1 MDKKIKKY
9 LCVDDIEE
17 LKAISWNKMRIVTPK
32 IADKRIIAY
41 RFKHMERVADISY
54 QIMMKYMEEY
64 KKSGKSYSSKK
75 TKITKSDYHQLK
87 EIEKNN
93 IETTVIFLGLV
104 HDIYKF
110 CESDNLGH
118 GELVA
123 SFFKDYC
130 KRNGIKNTGIVK
142 KMYEALRDH
151 SDKNKNNDNLFYK
164 ILVEADV
171 LSKYSEENFKEKI
184 SLFNASASEEFKKLE
199 GERLKDYKPKTPFFN
214 DLKFKYK
221 NELICLMERGVFRE
235 FDRKGG
241 DKKWDMLQ

>member
-110 CESDNLGH
+110 CESDNLSH
-118 GELVA
+118 GELAA

-130 KRNGIKNTGIVK
+130 R
-142 KMYEALRDH
+142 
-151 SDKNKNNDNLFYK
+151 
-164 ILVEADV
+164 
-171 LSKYSEENFKEKI
+171 
-184 SLFNASASEEFKKLE
+184 
-199 GERLKDYKPKTPFFN
+199 
-214 DLKFKYK
+214 
-221 NELICLMERGVFRE
+221 
-235 FDRKGG
+235 RKSGCHYFV
-241 DKKWDMLQ
+241 

>member
-87 EIEKNN
+87 EIEKND
-93 IETTVIFLGLV
+93 IQTTVIFLALV

-110 CESDNLGH
+110 CESDNLSH
-118 GELVA
+118 GELAA

-130 KRNGIKNTGIVK
+130 RRNNIKNTGVVK
-142 KMYEALRDH
+142 KMYEAIRDH
-151 SDKNKNNDNLFYK
+151 SAKDKKSDNIFYK
-164 ILVEADV
+164 ILVEADI
-171 LSKYSEENFKEKI
+171 LSHYSEEYFKEKI
-184 SLFNASASEEFKKLE
+184 ILSKRTAAEELTHLE
-199 GERLKDYKPKTPFFN
+199 GYRLKDYKPRTPFYS

-221 NELICLMERGVFRE
+221 NNLIGLMERGVFRDFNKE
-235 FDRKGG
+235 GG
-241 DKKWDMLQ
+241 DKKWDTLQ

>member
-87 EIEKNN
+87 EIEKND
-93 IETTVIFLGLV
+93 IQTTVIFLALV
-104 HDIYKF
+104 HDIYNQFYYLYIQDKYNHLIFYQYQDLF
-110 CESDNLGH
+110 CHTDN
-118 GELVA
+118 
-123 SFFKDYC
+123 
-130 KRNGIKNTGIVK
+130 
-142 KMYEALRDH
+142 
-151 SDKNKNNDNLFYK
+151 NN
-164 ILVEADV
+164 
-171 LSKYSEENFKEKI
+171 S
-184 SLFNASASEEFKKLE
+184 
-199 GERLKDYKPKTPFFN
+199 
-214 DLKFKYK
+214 
-221 NELICLMERGVFRE
+221 
-235 FDRKGG
+235 
-241 DKKWDMLQ
+241 